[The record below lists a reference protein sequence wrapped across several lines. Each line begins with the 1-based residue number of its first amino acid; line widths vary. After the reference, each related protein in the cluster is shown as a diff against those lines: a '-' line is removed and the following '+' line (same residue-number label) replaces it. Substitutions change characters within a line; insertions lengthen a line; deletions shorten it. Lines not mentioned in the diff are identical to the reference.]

1 MLSLTSRWLTRTLAA
16 LYAILG
22 AILFLAP
29 EWSAA
34 SFSWKISPF
43 VAMTIG
49 GWCLGNAGLAWEG
62 ARVWRWSIVHPLLIY
77 LWLFGLLETTVLITF
92 SDRVILDVP
101 LAWPYI
107 GALLLTILAGLLG
120 VIEWLRRRPPLAPEG
135 APVSRTARGLI
146 VFFVVFVGALAV
158 GGAQAQPGGLSTEG
172 GIFPEKLSLFTVRAF
187 AAFYAALSLAAL
199 PLVWVKGMAPVLA
212 VGRAGIGLIVPI
224 TAAAIVNLDTFDF
237 SARPGGLLYFAA
249 YLGTLVVTVV
259 LLVRDRARRAAAQG
273 AA

>member
-1 MLSLTSRWLTRTLAA
+1 MLSLTSRWLTRALAA

-34 SFSWKISPF
+34 SFSWNISPF

-49 GWCLGNAGLAWEG
+49 GWCLGNAVFAWEG
-62 ARVWRWSIVHPLLIY
+62 ARIWRWSIVHPLLIY

-92 SDRVILDVP
+92 SDRVILNVP

-107 GALLLTILAGLLG
+107 GTLLLTILAGLLG
-120 VIEWLRRRPPLAPEG
+120 VIDWLRLRPPLTPEG

-146 VFFVVFVGALAV
+146 VFFVVFVGALAI
-158 GGAQAQPGGLSTEG
+158 GGTQAQPGGLSTEG
-172 GIFPEKLSLFTVRAF
+172 GIFPEKLTLFTVRAF

-199 PLVWVKGMAPVLA
+199 PLLWARGIAPVLA

-224 TAAAIVNLDTFDF
+224 TAAAIVNLAQFDF
-237 SARPGGLLYFAA
+237 AARPGGLLYFAA
-249 YLGTLVVTVV
+249 YVGTLVVTIV
-259 LLVRDRARRAAAQG
+259 LLVRDRTRRATVEGTA
-273 AA
+273 